1 MAIEMNCPK
10 CSKSYRLK
18 DELLGKK
25 VTCAND
31 KCRTAFVV
39 GVKPG
44 TGPSPTLG
52 AMKATSKSPPPPAPD
67 AEEVAR
73 KAFADEVD
81 DTPTETRTIPMTCT
95 ECDHQWTEPWDKQG
109 KNTVCPACR
118 VRQKVPVPVTK
129 GGKTDWRVDNKPA
142 GAKRETLEGVASST
156 DAGYASGESL
166 RQAGLGKPELEPL
179 PLWKKVSV
187 VAAPILLIGL
197 VIFGVMSYSKSR
209 TDNKADDAMKLALND
224 LPPDDSILPKT
235 EILLFRALLRLQAG
249 EYLARK
255 EKKSKELQEALDHF
269 GKARQDLEGAAVSFG
284 RDQVFQE
291 LAISVLALGG
301 TQEEIDAQQRIR
313 WQPQASGSRRV
324 QVNEKIYDVQG
335 ELRQIFT
342 AMRSP
347 EKPVSREA
355 REQTLRRVSRELA
368 KLGQPELIERLVPT
382 LFADDEQL
390 EATSIAAYET
400 FKATNDTSR
409 ASNSVGTIAGG
420 AGAGRSTPT
429 ALLALASQLP
439 EPPATLKV
447 APFIPGTGPIDDTQR
462 AVYGQVLVLKGSY
475 AEAIDLAKRP
485 GRTDS
490 RLKLLALIAELA
502 PEPAPAVTAAS
513 EILTSDGN
521 KKELGTIPDYLLVRL
536 ASAAGR
542 ANQPAAIEQFVKAI
556 PKDDHRAWARA
567 DGLRATLQ
575 AGPAKLVD
583 EALAEIPTDAKD
595 YRIGHGWAR
604 FWLARNNSAAGE
616 TKAADGYDR
625 WGKGSFAPLG
635 LAGQAQGQLDRKR

>member
-25 VTCAND
+25 VTCANE

-52 AMKATSKSPPPPAPD
+52 AMKAASKSPPPPPPD

-73 KAFADEVD
+73 KALADEVD
-81 DTPTETRTIPMTCT
+81 EAPVESRTIPMTCS

-109 KNTVCPACR
+109 KNTVCPSCR
-118 VRQKVPVPVTK
+118 ARQKVPVPVTK
-129 GGKTDWRVDNKPA
+129 AGKTDWRVDNKPA

-156 DAGYASGESL
+156 DAGYVSGQSL
-166 RQAGLGKPELEPL
+166 RDAGLGRPELEPR
-179 PLWKKVSV
+179 PLWQKISF
-187 VAAPILLIGL
+187 VAGPILMIGL
-197 VIFGVMSYSKSR
+197 VVFGIMSYSKSR
-209 TDNKADDAMKLALND
+209 TESKADDAMKLALND
-224 LPPDDSILPKT
+224 MPPDDSILPKN
-235 EILLFRALLRLQAG
+235 EIPLFRALLRIQAG

-255 EKKSKELQEALDHF
+255 EKTPKELQEALDHF
-269 GKARQDLEGAAVSFG
+269 GKARQDLEGATVSFG
-284 RDQVFQE
+284 RDQLFQE
-291 LAISVLALGG
+291 LAVSILALGG
-301 TQEEIDAQQRIR
+301 SQEEIDAQQRIR
-313 WQPQASGSRRV
+313 WQPQGSGNRRV

-355 REQTLRRVSRELA
+355 REQALRRVSRELA
-368 KLGQPELIERLVPT
+368 KHGQPDLIERLVPT
-382 LFADDEQL
+382 LFTDEEQL
-390 EATSIAAYET
+390 EATAVAAFET
-400 FKATNDTSR
+400 FKSTNDTAR
-409 ASNSVGTIAGG
+409 ASNSVGTLAGG
-420 AGAGRSTPT
+420 IGAGRATPT
-429 ALLALASQLP
+429 SLLALASLLP

-447 APFIPGTGPIDDTQR
+447 APYSPGTGSIEDTPR
-462 AVYGQVLVLKGSY
+462 AVYGQALVLKGSF
-475 AEAIDLAKRP
+475 AEAIELAKRP

-490 RLKLLALIAELA
+490 RLKLLALVAELA

-521 KKELGTIPDYLLVRL
+521 KKELGTVPDYLLVRL

-542 ANQPAAIEQFVKAI
+542 ANQPAAIEQFAKAI

-575 AGPAKLVD
+575 SGPAKLID
-583 EALAEIPTDAKD
+583 EALAEIPAEPKD

-604 FWLARNNSAAGE
+604 FWLARNNSAAGV
-616 TKAADGYDR
+616 TKTADGYDR